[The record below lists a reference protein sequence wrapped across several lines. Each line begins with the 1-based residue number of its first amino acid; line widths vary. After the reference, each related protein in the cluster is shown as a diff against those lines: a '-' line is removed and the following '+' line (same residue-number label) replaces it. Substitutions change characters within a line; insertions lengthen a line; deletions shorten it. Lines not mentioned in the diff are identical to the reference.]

1 MEGNYKH
8 IHIILNLSPQTEW
21 NLLELTEFISKLP
34 KLYQKYGVR
43 LKIEACREGEESFV
57 FEAAATMPDAAAPD
71 SDTSNLIYSN
81 TAAKEELSTQTIS
94 MDLTDVRLYSSPAS
108 VLFALVF
115 RLKEAGCDVP
125 VEFGGE
131 NAFCV
136 NVHGYNVITLPRHHL
151 MLCDPYGSEHVRD
164 YEDAIRQRQELR
176 LLIRERA
183 LRPSNMFSSE
193 RVKRVKELL
202 QRESSFI
209 KVWEHSFLR
218 LISFV
223 EKLSAAGMLT
233 ETMRASLGKLADG
246 NYEEALRMLEDG
258 DYEEALRMFED
269 DASDSDRSLYRRTP
283 DELLLRYYLI
293 RTHVKEPGIWK
304 KACLALEKA
313 AGREEEQTSNK
324 AAGREAK
331 QTSNKAAASSGAALM
346 QYLRWQIT
354 RQDYERAVTAADQCL
369 QHPRLKTSVEVLFLK
384 GMALSAMRRLS
395 EADRTFDEAIRLC
408 RERAKGKPLTV
419 LPVLV
424 LCMCEKA
431 KTLVKAGQNPAA
443 QNVLREAQDILVNKI
458 PGQEIFGLVF
468 SRQVESR
475 DFIYDHT
482 SLCAYIAAARLLEEK
497 SRLLEQEEKYDEAAK
512 LMKDSYNLA
521 REAYCGYPDPAGVY
535 IRADLMNTMGY
546 IHWENDDIY
555 HAGELLSDA
564 NGMITRLRALVPDAW
579 PVLHADICNNRG
591 IVLSDNMYKY
601 TDAKQE
607 YLRAVEL
614 LEKEAPGSLL
624 ATELLGDCYF
634 DLGLLYS
641 KWGKKNKA
649 VDYLKDARRQ
659 YMAVGKKVMKE
670 KLELLAEELNDLG

>member
-1 MEGNYKH
+1 
-8 IHIILNLSPQTEW
+8 
-21 NLLELTEFISKLP
+21 
-34 KLYQKYGVR
+34 
-43 LKIEACREGEESFV
+43 
-57 FEAAATMPDAAAPD
+57 
-71 SDTSNLIYSN
+71 
-81 TAAKEELSTQTIS
+81 
-94 MDLTDVRLYSSPAS
+94 
-108 VLFALVF
+108 
-115 RLKEAGCDVP
+115 
-125 VEFGGE
+125 
-131 NAFCV
+131 
-136 NVHGYNVITLPRHHL
+136 
-151 MLCDPYGSEHVRD
+151 
-164 YEDAIRQRQELR
+164 
-176 LLIRERA
+176 
-183 LRPSNMFSSE
+183 
-193 RVKRVKELL
+193 
-202 QRESSFI
+202 
-209 KVWEHSFLR
+209 
-218 LISFV
+218 
-223 EKLSAAGMLT
+223 
-233 ETMRASLGKLADG
+233 
-246 NYEEALRMLEDG
+246 
-258 DYEEALRMFED
+258 
-269 DASDSDRSLYRRTP
+269 
-283 DELLLRYYLI
+283 
-293 RTHVKEPGIWK
+293 
-304 KACLALEKA
+304 
-313 AGREEEQTSNK
+313 
-324 AAGREAK
+324 
-331 QTSNKAAASSGAALM
+331 M

-443 QNVLREAQDILVNKI
+443 QKALREAQDILVNKI

-468 SRQVESR
+468 SGQVNSR

-482 SLCAYIAAARLLEEK
+482 GICAYIAAARLLQEK

-512 LMKDSYNLA
+512 LMKDSNILA

-564 NGMITRLRALVPDAW
+564 NGMITRLRALMPDAW
-579 PVLHADICNNRG
+579 PVLNADICNNRG
-591 IVLSDNMYKY
+591 IVLSDNSYKY

-607 YLRAVEL
+607 YLCAVEL
-614 LEKEAPGSLL
+614 LEKEAPVSPL
-624 ATELLGDCYF
+624 AAELLGDCYF

-670 KLELLAEELNDLG
+670 KLELLVEELNDLG

>member
-1 MEGNYKH
+1 MEGNYKQ
-8 IHIILNLSPQTEW
+8 IHIILNLSLQTEW
-21 NLLELTEFISKLP
+21 NLLELKEFISKLP
-34 KLYQKYGVR
+34 KLYQKYGIR
-43 LKIEACREGEESFV
+43 LKIEACREGEESLV
-57 FEAAATMPDAAAPD
+57 FDAVEPDAAAPD
-71 SDTSNLIYSN
+71 TDMSNLISSN

-115 RLKEAGCDVP
+115 RLKEADCDVP

-136 NVHGYNVITLPRHHL
+136 NVHGYNVMTLPRHHL
-151 MLCDPYGSEHVRD
+151 MLRDPYGSEHVRD

-176 LLIRERA
+176 ILIRERA
-183 LRPSNMFSSE
+183 LKPSDMFSSE

-223 EKLSAAGMLT
+223 EKMSAAGMLT

-246 NYEEALRMLEDG
+246 DYEEALRMLADNE
-258 DYEEALRMFED
+258 
-269 DASDSDRSLYRRTP
+269 SDSDRSLYQRTP

-304 KACLALEKA
+304 EACLALEKA
-313 AGREEEQTSNK
+313 S
-324 AAGREAK
+324 GREAK

-346 QYLRWQIT
+346 QYLRWLIT
-354 RQDYERAVTAADQCL
+354 RQDYERAVTAADRCL

-431 KTLVKAGQNPAA
+431 KTLVKDGQNPAA
-443 QNVLREAQDILVNKI
+443 QKVLREAQDILVNKI

-468 SRQVESR
+468 SGQVNSR

-482 SLCAYIAAARLLEEK
+482 GICAYIAAARLLQEK

-512 LMKDSYNLA
+512 LMKDSYTLA

-564 NGMITRLRALVPDAW
+564 NGMITRLRALMPDAW
-579 PVLHADICNNRG
+579 PVLNADICNNRG
-591 IVLSDNMYKY
+591 IVLSDNSYKY

-614 LEKEAPGSLL
+614 LEKEAPVSPL

-649 VDYLKDARRQ
+649 VDYLKDARKQ

>member
-1 MEGNYKH
+1 MEGNYKQ
-8 IHIILNLSPQTEW
+8 IHIILNLSLQTEW
-21 NLLELTEFISKLP
+21 NLLELKEFISKLP
-34 KLYQKYGVR
+34 KLYQKYGIR
-43 LKIEACREGEESFV
+43 LKIEACREGEESLV
-57 FEAAATMPDAAAPD
+57 FDAVEPDAAAPD
-71 SDTSNLIYSN
+71 TDMSNLISSN

-115 RLKEAGCDVP
+115 RLKEADCDVP

-136 NVHGYNVITLPRHHL
+136 NVHGYNVMTLPRHHL
-151 MLCDPYGSEHVRD
+151 MLRDPYGSEHVRD

-176 LLIRERA
+176 ILIRERA
-183 LRPSNMFSSE
+183 LKPSDMFSSE

-223 EKLSAAGMLT
+223 EKMSAAGMLT

-246 NYEEALRMLEDG
+246 DYEEALRMLADNE
-258 DYEEALRMFED
+258 
-269 DASDSDRSLYRRTP
+269 SDSDRSLYQRTP

-304 KACLALEKA
+304 EACLALEKA
-313 AGREEEQTSNK
+313 S
-324 AAGREAK
+324 GREAK

-346 QYLRWQIT
+346 QYLRWLIT
-354 RQDYERAVTAADQCL
+354 RQDYERAVTAADRCL

-431 KTLVKAGQNPAA
+431 KTLVKDGQNPAA
-443 QNVLREAQDILVNKI
+443 QKVLREAQDILVNKI

-468 SRQVESR
+468 SGQVNSR

-482 SLCAYIAAARLLEEK
+482 GICAYIAAARLLQEK

-512 LMKDSYNLA
+512 LMKDSYTFA

-564 NGMITRLRALVPDAW
+564 NGMITRLRALMPDAW
-579 PVLHADICNNRG
+579 PVLNADICNNRG
-591 IVLSDNMYKY
+591 IVLSDNSYKY

-614 LEKEAPGSLL
+614 LEKEAPVSPL

-649 VDYLKDARRQ
+649 VDYLKDARKQ